1 MQTEKIPKSKPPK
14 KTGRKI
20 LEWFLAIV
28 ATLIVLVF
36 LLTPA
41 FVSSEK
47 CRRIILAK
55 INKSIEG
62 RTDFADLSMGWR
74 KGIKVADLSFNDNAG
89 QISVKIKQIATK
101 PHYASILTGSLSFGE
116 TLIDEPKIQVNLKDR
131 QPVPVSSVEYRN
143 GGVPSGKKPQPFA
156 LPIKNIDLVV
166 KDGDFKVTDSK
177 AQTVQLSQ
185 INSTVN
191 LRPPGRPTSFNINT
205 TVVDKTEKSKIN
217 AAGSITP
224 QAAKTGWSLKDTTGN
239 LTVEITDLNLQ
250 SLAPLFALAKLEAS
264 AKGTVS
270 ANLKSD
276 IKNGQFQNLNGI
288 VNAKNLDITTPQLKG
303 DRFQTNTLNAAVNLT
318 HTKETVNIE
327 KLQLKTDWA
336 NLSAAGTVPTTL
348 KSLTD
353 FLQPD
358 SNYSLKGSFDCN
370 LPAVLSQ
377 MPKTLGLKEGTK
389 ISSGKLSGTVETL
402 SGAGKKHIQADATLT
417 DLQGQLEGKKIALSQ
432 PLTAQAIVSSDKAGI
447 TFDKLDILSSF
458 AKVTCTGSTGGEQSR
473 IRTQL
478 LKFDADVDLAK
489 FQSELGQFANL
500 GPYQMAGQL
509 LSAGQLS
516 IKENIIAAAGSS
528 TIKNLRLS
536 SRETSFQAATDGSIV
551 YDFVI
556 DRLNNIAAIS
566 SLNANTTLG
575 QLNIKDAVLP
585 LNDKATK
592 PMHLS
597 LAATNL
603 DLQKLQPFAVLFAS
617 FPKQMQL
624 AGLADS
630 SISVTSQNDIYTVAT
645 DSTKIRNLKLTS
657 QNAPL
662 FEQSEVSLALDVLL
676 NPKQKTINLKKIQ
689 LISPQLKIHKFE
701 ASEVAKANTTLL
713 QGRLDCEFDW
723 AVVNP
728 FLLSTGLIVK
738 GTNKLPIEFS
748 SEYSTGRRDKLL
760 DNLSTKGTLGFTQ
773 AEYRG
778 LVFDR
783 TEAQI
788 QIQKGFFTILPFST
802 KVNNG
807 QFHFAGQGNLKSDPK
822 TPRMLRTAQPMQMM
836 TDIQIND
843 RVAAGLLKYV
853 NPIFANALNVNGIA
867 NLACDRLAIP
877 LFGKP
882 PGELEIIGTISV
894 NKLHLQAVEPFR
906 QIFSLIGI
914 GASGVDITLHP
925 TKFVLQ
931 KRILSYDDMQID
943 FGDNPFNFKG
953 VIGFDKSLNMTIVLP
968 YTINGKIV
976 KVGEESVGQRIAL
989 FLKGTL
995 DKPEIDLNKLL
1006 QEQLK
1011 QKLLEGLDKL
1021 LK

>member
-1 MQTEKIPKSKPPK
+1 MQNEKIPKSKPPK

-20 LEWFLAIV
+20 LKWLLAIV
-28 ATLIVLVF
+28 AILIVLVF

-41 FVSSEK
+41 FISSEK

-74 KGIKVADLSFNDNAG
+74 KGIKVADLSFDDSAG
-89 QISVKIKQIATK
+89 QISVKVKQIATK
-101 PHYASILTGSLSFGE
+101 LHYASLLTGSLSFGE
-116 TLIDEPKIQVNLKDR
+116 TLIDEPKVQVNLKDR
-131 QPVPVSSVEYRN
+131 QPAPVSSVEYRT
-143 GGVPSGKKPQPFA
+143 GGVPSGKKTQPFV
-156 LPIKNIDLVV
+156 LPIKNIDLIV

-191 LRPPGRPTSFNINT
+191 LRPPGWPTSFNINT

-224 QAAKTGWSLKDTTGN
+224 QAAKTGWSLKETTGD
-239 LTVEITDLNLQ
+239 LTVEVTDLNLQ

-264 AKGTVS
+264 AKGTIS

-276 IKNGQFQNLNGI
+276 IKDGQFQNLNGI

-303 DRFQTNTLNAAVNLT
+303 DRFQTNTLSAAVNLT

-358 SNYSLKGSFDCN
+358 SNYNLKGSFDCN

-389 ISSGKLSGTVETL
+389 ISSGNLSGTVETL
-402 SGAGKKHIQADATLT
+402 SQAGKKHLQADATLT

-432 PLTAQAIVSSDKAGI
+432 PVTAQAIISSDKTGVN
-447 TFDKLDILSSF
+447 FDKLDISASF
-458 AKVTCTGSTGGEQSR
+458 VKANCAGNTKRLQY
-473 IRTQL
+473 
-478 LKFDADVDLAK
+478 DADVDLAK
-489 FQSELGQFANL
+489 CQSELGQFANL
-500 GPYQMAGQL
+500 GPYQMAGQITGT
-509 LSAGQLS
+509 GQLS
-516 IKENIIAAAGSS
+516 IVENIISAAGSS

-536 SRETSFQAATDGSIV
+536 SKQTSFQAATDGSIA
-551 YDFVI
+551 YDFDI

-575 QLNIKDAVLP
+575 QLKIKDAVLP
-585 LNDKATK
+585 LNEKAAK
-592 PMHLS
+592 PLR
-597 LAATNL
+597 LIVNTTNL
-603 DLQKLQPFAVLFAS
+603 DLQKLQPFAILFAS
-617 FPKQMQL
+617 FPGELQL
-624 AGLADS
+624 SGLADS
-630 SISVTSQNDIYTVAT
+630 IISVTSQNDIYTVAT
-645 DSTKIRNLKLTS
+645 DSTKIRNLKIAS
-657 QNAPL
+657 QGKPP
-662 FEQSEVSLALDVLL
+662 FEQSEVSLALDARL
-676 NPKQKTINLKKIQ
+676 NPEQKTINIKKIQ
-689 LISPQLKIHKFE
+689 WISPQLKINKVE
-701 ASEVAKANTTLL
+701 VSEVAEAGKTLL
-713 QGRLDCEFDW
+713 QGKLDCEYDW

-728 FLLSTGLIVK
+728 FLPPGLIVK
-738 GTNKLPIEFS
+738 GTNKLPIDFS
-748 SEYSTGRRDKLL
+748 SEYPIGQRQKLL

-773 AEYRG
+773 AEYKG

-807 QFHFAGQGNLKSDPK
+807 EFHFVGQGDFKQKPTFLQTPK
-822 TPRMLRTAQPMQMM
+822 PMQMM

-843 RVAAGLLKYV
+843 QVAAGLLKYV

-867 NLACDRLAIP
+867 NLACERLAIP

-894 NKLHLQAVEPFR
+894 NKLRLQTADWFG
-906 QIFSLIGI
+906 QILSLIG
-914 GASGVDITLHP
+914 SRTTGVDITLHP
-925 TKFVLQ
+925 TKFALQ
-931 KRILSYDDMQID
+931 KGVISYDVMQID
-943 FGDNPFNFKG
+943 IGDNPVIFKG
-953 VIGFDKSLNMTIVLP
+953 DIGFNKTLNMTIILP
-968 YTINGKIV
+968 YTMDGKTV
-976 KVGEESVGQRIAL
+976 RVGQESVAQRISIP
-989 FLKGTL
+989 LKGTL
-995 DKPEIDLNKLL
+995 DKPELDLAKLL
-1006 QEQLK
+1006 QEQLR

>member
-1 MQTEKIPKSKPPK
+1 MKPNNLSKPKTRK

-20 LEWFLAIV
+20 LKWLLAIV

-47 CRRIILAK
+47 CRRIILSK

-74 KGIKVADLSFNDNAG
+74 KGIKVADFSFDDSAG
-89 QISVKIKQIATK
+89 QISVKVKQIATK
-101 PHYASILTGSLSFGE
+101 PRYASLLTGSLSFGE
-116 TLIDEPKIQVNLKDR
+116 TLIDEPKVQVNLKDR
-131 QPVPVSSVEYRN
+131 QPTQIPQQKAPAS
-143 GGVPSGKKPQPFA
+143 KPQPFV
-156 LPIKNIDLVV
+156 LPIKRIDLVV

-191 LRPPGRPTSFNINT
+191 LRPPGRPTSFNVNT

-224 QAAKTGWSLKDTTGN
+224 QAAKTGWSLKETSGN
-239 LTVEITDLNLQ
+239 MTVEIIDLNLQ

-264 AKGTVS
+264 AKGTIS

-276 IKNGQFQNLNGI
+276 IENGQFKNLNGI

-358 SNYSLKGSFDCN
+358 SNYSLKGTFDCN
-370 LPAVLSQ
+370 LPAILSQ
-377 MPKTLGLKEGTK
+377 MPRTLGLKEGTK
-389 ISSGKLSGTVETL
+389 ISSGKLSGTVETV
-402 SGAGKKHIQADATLT
+402 SGAGKKQIQADATLT
-417 DLQGQLEGKKIALSQ
+417 GLQGQLEGKKIALSQ
-432 PLTAQAIVSSDKAGI
+432 SLTAQAIVSSDKAGI

-458 AKVTCTGSTGGEQSR
+458 AKVTCTGSAGGEQSQ

-509 LSAGQLS
+509 LTAGQLS

-536 SRETSFQAATDGSIV
+536 SKETPSDASTAGDIAFAFD
-551 YDFVI
+551 I
-556 DRLNNIAAIS
+556 DRQNNIAAIS

-585 LNDKATK
+585 LNEKAAK
-592 PMHLS
+592 PLR
-597 LAATNL
+597 LIVNATNL
-603 DLQKLQPFAVLFAS
+603 DLQKLQPFVALFAPL
-617 FPKQMQL
+617 PKQMQF
-624 AGLADS
+624 AGTVDS
-630 SISVTSQNDIYTVAT
+630 NISIIAEKDIYALTT
-645 DSTKIRNLKLTS
+645 DSTKIKNLKLTS
-657 QNAPL
+657 QNVPL

-689 LISPQLKIHKFE
+689 LISPQLKIHKVE
-701 ASEVAKANTTLL
+701 TSEVAKAGKTLL
-713 QGRLDCEFDW
+713 QGKLDCEFDW

-728 FLLSTGLIVK
+728 FLPQGLTVR

-748 SEYSTGRRDKLL
+748 SEYPIGQRQKIP

-807 QFHFAGQGNLKSDPK
+807 EFHFVGQGDFKQKPTFLQTPK
-822 TPRMLRTAQPMQMM
+822 PMQMM

-843 RVAAGLLKYV
+843 QVAAGLLKYV

-867 NLACDRLAIP
+867 NFACERLAIP

-882 PGELEIIGTISV
+882 QGELEIIGTISV
-894 NKLHLQAVEPFR
+894 NKLHLQVADWFGQVL
-906 QIFSLIGI
+906 SLIGLRI
-914 GASGVDITLHP
+914 SGVDITVHP

-943 FGDNPFNFKG
+943 FGNYPFIFKG
-953 VIGFDKSLNMTIVLP
+953 AISFNNALNMTIVLP
-968 YTINGKIV
+968 YTMDGKIV
-976 KVGEESVGQRIAL
+976 KVGEESVGQRIAMP
-989 FLKGTL
+989 LKGTL
-995 DKPEIDLNKLL
+995 DKPELDLNKLL

-1021 LK
+1021 LR

>member
-1 MQTEKIPKSKPPK
+1 MKPNNLSKPKTRK

-20 LEWFLAIV
+20 LKWLLAIV
-28 ATLIVLVF
+28 AALIVLVF

-41 FVSSEK
+41 FISSEK
-47 CRRIILAK
+47 CRRIILTK

-74 KGIKVADLSFNDNAG
+74 KGIKVADLSFDDNKG
-89 QISVKIKQIATK
+89 QISVRVKQIATK
-101 PHYASILTGSLSFGE
+101 PHYASILTGNLSFGQ
-116 TLIDEPKIQVNLKDR
+116 TLIDQPKVQINLKD
-131 QPVPVSSVEYRN
+131 QKLTHAPQQKPPAS
-143 GGVPSGKKPQPFA
+143 KPQPYA
-156 LPIKNIDLVV
+156 MPIKNIDLIV

-177 AQTVQLSQ
+177 SQTIQLSQ

-224 QAAKTGWSLKDTTGN
+224 HATKTGWSLKETTGN

-264 AKGTVS
+264 AKGTIS
-270 ANLKSD
+270 ASLKSD
-276 IKNGQFQNLNGI
+276 IKDGQLENLNGI

-303 DRFQTNTLNAAVNLT
+303 DRFQTNTLNAAVSLT

-358 SNYSLKGSFDCN
+358 SNYALKGAFDCN
-370 LPAVLSQ
+370 LPAILSQ

-389 ISSGKLSGTVETL
+389 ISSGKLSGTIETL
-402 SGAGKKHIQADATLT
+402 SQAGKKHIQADATLT
-417 DLQGQLEGKKIALSQ
+417 GLQGQLEGKKIALSQ

-458 AKVTCTGSTGGEQSR
+458 AKVTCTGSTSGEQSQ

-478 LKFDADVDLAK
+478 LEFDADVDLAK
-489 FQSELGQFANL
+489 FQSEFGQFANL

-509 LSAGQLS
+509 LTAGQLS
-516 IKENIIAAAGSS
+516 IKENIIAAVGSS
-528 TIKNLRLS
+528 TIKNLHLS
-536 SRETSFQAATDGSIV
+536 TKDAAVSEPLANISFSFD
-551 YDFVI
+551 I
-556 DRLNNIAAIS
+556 DRQNNFAAIE
-566 SLNANTTLG
+566 SLKTDASLG

-585 LNDKATK
+585 LNEKTAK
-592 PMHLS
+592 PLR
-597 LAATNL
+597 LIVNATNL

-617 FPKQMQL
+617 FPREIQL
-624 AGLADS
+624 SGLADS
-630 SISVTSQNDIYTVAT
+630 SVSVTSQNDIYTVAT

-657 QNAPL
+657 QNGPL
-662 FEQSEVSLALDVLL
+662 FEQSEVSLALDARL
-676 NPKQKTINLKKIQ
+676 NPEQKTINIKKIQ
-689 LISPQLKIHKFE
+689 WISPQLKINKVE
-701 ASEVAKANTTLL
+701 VSEVAKAGKTLL
-713 QGRLDCEFDW
+713 QGKLDCEFDW

-748 SEYSTGRRDKLL
+748 SEYPIGQRQKLP

-807 QFHFAGQGNLKSDPK
+807 DFYFAGQGDFKQKPTFLQTPK
-822 TPRMLRTAQPMQMM
+822 PMQMM

-843 RVAAGLLKYV
+843 QVAAGLLRYV
-853 NPIFANALNVNGIA
+853 NPIFANALNVSGIA
-867 NLACDRLAIP
+867 NLACERLAIP

-894 NKLHLQAVEPFR
+894 NKLHLQVDDWFN
-906 QIFSLIGI
+906 QILSLIGLRI
-914 GASGVDITLHP
+914 SGVDITVHP

-931 KRILSYDDMQID
+931 KRILSYDNMQID
-943 FGDNPFNFKG
+943 FGDNPFIFKG
-953 VIGFDKSLNMTIVLP
+953 AIGLDKSLNMTVLLP
-968 YTINGKIV
+968 YTTEGRTARIGR
-976 KVGEESVGQRIAL
+976 ETPGQRISVP
-989 FLKGTL
+989 LKGTI
-995 DKPEIDLNKLL
+995 DKPNLDMGKLFE
-1006 QEQLK
+1006 EQLK

>member
-1 MQTEKIPKSKPPK
+1 MQNEKIPKSKPPK

-20 LEWFLAIV
+20 LKWLLVIV

-41 FVSSEK
+41 FISSEK

-74 KGIKVADLSFNDNAG
+74 KGIKVADLSFDDSAG
-89 QISVKIKQIATK
+89 QISVKVKQIATK
-101 PHYASILTGSLSFGE
+101 PHYASLLTGTLSFGE
-116 TLIDEPKIQVNLKDR
+116 TLIDEPKIQINLKDQR
-131 QPVPVSSVEYRN
+131 PTQAPQQMPPAS
-143 GGVPSGKKPQPFA
+143 KPQLFV

-224 QAAKTGWSLKDTTGN
+224 QAAKTGWSLKETTGD
-239 LTVEITDLNLQ
+239 LTIEVTDLNLQ

-264 AKGTVS
+264 ANGTIS

-276 IKNGQFQNLNGI
+276 IKDGQFQNLNGI
-288 VNAKNLDITTPQLKG
+288 VNANNLDITTPQLKG
-303 DRFQTNTLNAAVNLT
+303 DRFQTNTLNAALNLS

-358 SNYSLKGSFDCN
+358 SNYSLKGTFDCN

-402 SGAGKKHIQADATLT
+402 SQAGKKYIQAGATLT
-417 DLQGQLEGKKIALSQ
+417 GLQGQLEGKKIALSQ

-458 AKVTCTGSTGGEQSR
+458 AKVTCTGSTSGEQSQ

-509 LSAGQLS
+509 LTAGQLS
-516 IKENIIAAAGSS
+516 IKENIITAAGSS

-536 SRETSFQAATDGSIV
+536 SKETPSEASTAGDIAFAFD
-551 YDFVI
+551 I

-566 SLNANTTLG
+566 SLNANTSLG

-585 LNDKATK
+585 LNEKAAK
-592 PMHLS
+592 PLR
-597 LAATNL
+597 LIVNTTNL
-603 DLQKLQPFAVLFAS
+603 DLQKLQPFAILFAS
-617 FPKQMQL
+617 FPREMQM

-645 DSTKIRNLKLTS
+645 DSTKIKNLKLAS

-662 FEQSEVSLALDVLL
+662 FEQSEVSLALDVRLD
-676 NPKQKTINLKKIQ
+676 PKQKTVNLKKIQ
-689 LISPQLKIHKFE
+689 LISPQIKIHKVE
-701 ASEVAKANTTLL
+701 TSEVAKAGKTLL
-713 QGRLDCEFDW
+713 QGKLDCEFDW
-723 AVVNP
+723 AVVNS
-728 FLLSTGLIVK
+728 FLPPGLVVK

-748 SEYSTGRRDKLL
+748 SEYPTGRRGNLL

-788 QIQKGFFTILPFST
+788 QIQKGLFTILPFST

-807 QFHFAGQGNLKSDPK
+807 EFHFAGQGDFKQKPTFLQTPK
-822 TPRMLRTAQPMQMM
+822 PMQMM

-843 RVAAGLLKYV
+843 QVAAGLLKYV
-853 NPIFANALNVNGIA
+853 NPIFANALHVSGIA
-867 NLACDRLAIP
+867 NLGCERLAIP

-894 NKLHLQAVEPFR
+894 NKLHLQAAEPFR

-943 FGDNPFNFKG
+943 FGDKPFNFKG

-968 YTINGKIV
+968 YTIDGKIV
-976 KVGEESVGQRIAL
+976 KVGEESIGQRIAL

-995 DKPEIDLNKLL
+995 DKPEIDLAKLL

-1021 LK
+1021 LR